1 MPHGAHNNGMKTPEL
16 QEFLQREDVNVSA
29 FSKRYGLPLR
39 TLMRIKKDGAATR
52 ANALMIAHAMNVELQ
67 RKENK

>member
-1 MPHGAHNNGMKTPEL
+1 MPHGAQNGDMKTPDI

-52 ANALMIAHAMNVELQ
+52 ANALMIAHAINVELQ
-67 RKENK
+67 RKTK

>member
-1 MPHGAHNNGMKTPEL
+1 MPHGAHNNGMKTPEI
-16 QEFLQREDVNVSA
+16 QAFLKREDVNVSA

-52 ANALMIAHAMNVELQ
+52 ANALMIAHAMNVALQ
-67 RKENK
+67 RKEKK